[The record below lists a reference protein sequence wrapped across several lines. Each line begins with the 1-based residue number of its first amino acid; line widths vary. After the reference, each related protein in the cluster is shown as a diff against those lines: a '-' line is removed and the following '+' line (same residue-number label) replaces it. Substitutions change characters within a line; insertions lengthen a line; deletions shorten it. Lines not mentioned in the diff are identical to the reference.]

1 MNDKQQLAAMG
12 EHMAEQAAQPMCMA
26 KRIEELEAQ
35 LEKLTNRLAWR
46 NTGSPNGLRR
56 FMTQKQYDAQTL
68 GVQKW
73 YEPLQ
78 YEVPDGWR
86 LVPAKMT
93 DAIENAIYKELST
106 GSLCGFK
113 GAYSAMLAA
122 APEYK
127 P

>member
-12 EHMAEQAAQPMCMA
+12 EHMREMEGC
-26 KRIEELEAQ
+26 
-35 LEKLTNRLAWR
+35 
-46 NTGSPNGLRR
+46 
-56 FMTQKQYDAQTL
+56 KQEF
-68 GVQKW
+68 K
-73 YEPLQ
+73 
-78 YEVPDGWR
+78 VPDGWR

-93 DAIENAIYKELST
+93 DAMENAIYKELST
-106 GSLCGFK
+106 GSLYGFK

>member
-12 EHMAEQAAQPMCMA
+12 EHMRET
-26 KRIEELEAQ
+26 EEC
-35 LEKLTNRLAWR
+35 K
-46 NTGSPNGLRR
+46 PN
-56 FMTQKQYDAQTL
+56 FK
-68 GVQKW
+68 
-73 YEPLQ
+73 
-78 YEVPDGWR
+78 VPYGWR

-93 DAIENAIYKELST
+93 DAMENAIYKELST
-106 GSLCGFK
+106 GSLYGFK

>member
-1 MNDKQQLAAMG
+1 MVDKQQLAAMG
-12 EHMAEQAAQPMCMA
+12 EHMRET
-26 KRIEELEAQ
+26 EEC
-35 LEKLTNRLAWR
+35 K
-46 NTGSPNGLRR
+46 PN
-56 FMTQKQYDAQTL
+56 FK
-68 GVQKW
+68 
-73 YEPLQ
+73 
-78 YEVPDGWR
+78 VPYGWR

-106 GSLCGFK
+106 GSLYGFK